1 MTFEVEVAGR
11 TFTVAVERTDGPG
24 RFRVTLD
31 GVLRVVDVSRTGDF
45 GL

>member
-11 TFTVAVERTDGPG
+11 TRTVSIERTDVAG

-31 GVLRVVDVSRTGDF
+31 G
-45 GL
+45 